1 MLKLQR
7 ARRRSAKRVVL
18 VAIVVVAVVL
28 FNVTPKASGPTAIVD
43 ADSAVSDS
51 TASDLGVGKYV
62 AGVDEGLGASIAL
75 VLDVSG
81 SMRDKTAGEKRPKYL
96 VAREALRTI
105 LATTDEFVARQ
116 PDFPINVG
124 LYTFSDQVT
133 TEVPVARYNRSK
145 LEAALTALGSPK
157 GGTAIGDAM
166 DVARTD
172 LYKAGTFRK
181 YILVVTD
188 GANTSGRDPEEVARE
203 IAARS
208 EGAVRQYF
216 VAFDIDKERFAFL
229 KELNGDVLGAA
240 DGLALRTSLDSIYR
254 GKILAEAMN
263 AGETQSPAR
272 RDSGGVPKKP

>member
-1 MLKLQR
+1 MPRLRR
-7 ARRRSAKRVVL
+7 ARRGSAKGKALFVVISL
-18 VAIVVVAVVL
+18 AVVL
-28 FNVTPKASGPTAIVD
+28 YALARQSGGPSQLSEITPAPTDTIP
-43 ADSAVSDS
+43 
-51 TASDLGVGKYV
+51 GKYV
-62 AGVDEGLGASIAL
+62 ATVDEGLGASIAL

-81 SMRDKTAGEKRPKYL
+81 SMRDKTKGENRAKYL

-124 LYTFSDQVT
+124 LYTFSSSVT
-133 TEVPVARYNRSK
+133 TVVPVGKYNRNQ
-145 LEAALTALGSPK
+145 LEAALAGLGRPS

-166 DVARTD
+166 DVARQD

-188 GANTSGRDPEEVARE
+188 GANTDGRDPEEVARE

-216 VAFDIDKERFAFL
+216 VAFDIDMERFAFL
-229 KELNGDVLGAA
+229 KEVNGDVLGAA
-240 DGLALRTSLDSIYR
+240 NGLALRASLDSIYR

-263 AGETQSPAR
+263 AGETLSPAR
-272 RDSGGVPKKP
+272 PDSGGPPKKP

>member
-7 ARRRSAKRVVL
+7 ARRGSAKRVVL

-43 ADSAVSDS
+43 ADSA
-51 TASDLGVGKYV
+51 ASNSGVGKYV

-124 LYTFSDQVT
+124 LYTFSDEVT

-145 LEAALTALGSPK
+145 LEAALTALGRPK

>member
-1 MLKLQR
+1 M
-7 ARRRSAKRVVL
+7 VL
-18 VAIVVVAVVL
+18 VAVLVGTALMVSLVRKSNAPPVVNEL
-28 FNVTPKASGPTAIVD
+28 DPTPSN
-43 ADSAVSDS
+43 SD
-51 TASDLGVGKYV
+51 TGKYV
-62 AGVDEGLGASIAL
+62 AAVDEGLGASIAL

-81 SMRDKTAGEKRPKYL
+81 SMRDKTPGDQRPKYL

-124 LYTFSDQVT
+124 LYTFSDKITRV
-133 TEVPVARYNRSK
+133 VPVARYDRVK
-145 LEAALTALGSPK
+145 LDAALAALVRPD

-166 DVARTD
+166 DVARED

-188 GANTSGRDPEEVARE
+188 GANTNGRDPEEVARE

-229 KELNGDVLGAA
+229 KDVNGDVLGAA
-240 DGLALRTSLDSIYR
+240 NGLALSASLDSIYR

-263 AGETQSPAR
+263 AGETPSPAR
-272 RDSGGVPKKP
+272 RDSGGVPRKP